1 MNKVSS
7 GAGRMRAA
15 AQITQAVEPL
25 DGQRQA
31 REQPSDQQAVCMMM
45 TDMLQ
50 IMAVLGV
57 IEPLVLSGKGLAR
70 RLVWV
75 RFQPLPIRTAREVF
89 LQAAHPV
96 GFVERVM
103 RRVRRAGL
111 SFSLRPG

>member
-1 MNKVSS
+1 MVMTN
-7 GAGRMRAA
+7 MF
-15 AQITQAVEPL
+15 QAVTAFGFVETFIL
-25 DGQRQA
+25 A
-31 REQPSDQQAVCMMM
+31 
-45 TDMLQ
+45 
-50 IMAVLGV
+50 
-57 IEPLVLSGKGLAR
+57 GKGLAR